1 MKMIAY
7 LFSYN
12 GMQYRNGT
20 LPNIPSQEPNRR
32 LINFICSITVLCL
45 QGLRIHVQWFDECD
59 ENEKSVE
66 VKEEIIQKGAA
77 KTRKTSIEC

>member
-1 MKMIAY
+1 MKTIAY

-12 GMQYRNGT
+12 GMEYRNGT
-20 LPNIPSQEPNRR
+20 LSSIPSHELNRR
-32 LINFICSITVLCL
+32 LINFICSTTVLCL

-66 VKEEIIQKGAA
+66 VKEEIIQK
-77 KTRKTSIEC
+77 